1 MNFNV
6 HCLINISTPKK
17 IINLYILYI
26 LNPLLRNLNTD
37 SSLKNCLFGSVKF
50 AENADSDK

>member
-26 LNPLLRNLNTD
+26 LNKLLSNSDTD
-37 SSLKNCLFGSVKF
+37 FSLKNCLFGSVTF
-50 AENADSDK
+50 TENADSDK